1 MKTVPDAHAGW
12 GIPITRQKTEY
23 EKTSYFKQDGYP
35 APRPWYPLPG
45 NLSHE
50 IVPTLRAG
58 YVYDH
63 LGALFIHRHSLVDS
77 TPGGRRL
84 ADVLGDQDKINLLVS
99 FDVEIGDTSRFADFV
114 LPDKVYLERFS
125 QESIYPNQQYQ
136 LIQLG
141 QPAVRAFDGPRSV
154 EDVYFDIMQRLGL
167 PGVGE
172 HAVPVGKDGDGGTAA
187 LSTEYDYWLKMA
199 ANIAYAGEKPVPDAD
214 DELALF
220 ERARKRALGEA
231 FDLEAWKAAVTE
243 EEWPK
248 VVYVLNRGG
257 RFASADPAKGDGYDG
272 DLIKTKYAGLCAFYD
287 PKTASLKDALTGENF
302 DGLAHTAPIA
312 FADGTP
318 WPGGPIHLIASTG
331 YCNFLICNGVVIGQR
346 YWHEGMDPAIKGKD
360 EAAQAVLE
368 ECFPDRTVVMVDSLA
383 LNMTGGGV
391 HCWTKNVAA
400 SEPR

>member
-1 MKTVPDAHAGW
+1 MPDAHAGW

-45 NLSHE
+45 DLPHE

-125 QESIYPNQQYQ
+125 QESIYPNQQCQ
-136 LIQLG
+136 AR
-141 QPAVRAFDGPRSV
+141 PAGAAGGRAPSTARARWRTCTSTSCNASGCRASASMPCRWA
-154 EDVYFDIMQRLGL
+154 RTATAA
-167 PGVGE
+167 P
-172 HAVPVGKDGDGGTAA
+172 AA

-199 ANIAYAGEKPVPDAD
+199 ANIAYAGEKPVPDADD

-272 DLIKTKYAGLCAFYD
+272 ESDQDEVRWLVRVLR
-287 PKTASLKDALTGENF
+287 PE
-302 DGLAHTAPIA
+302 DG
-312 FADGTP
+312 FAERR
-318 WPGGPIHLIASTG
+318 
-331 YCNFLICNGVVIGQR
+331 V
-346 YWHEGMDPAIKGKD
+346 
-360 EAAQAVLE
+360 
-368 ECFPDRTVVMVDSLA
+368 DR
-383 LNMTGGGV
+383 
-391 HCWTKNVAA
+391 
-400 SEPR
+400 